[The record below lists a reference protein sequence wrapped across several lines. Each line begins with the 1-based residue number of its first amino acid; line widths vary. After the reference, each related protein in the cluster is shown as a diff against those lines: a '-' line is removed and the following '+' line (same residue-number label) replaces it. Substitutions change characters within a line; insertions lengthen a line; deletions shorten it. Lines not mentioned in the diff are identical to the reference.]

1 MPRLT
6 PDRSPIA
13 RLRVVDRVQDETTI
27 CQVATMRT
35 VNLVQAES
43 GAFSVAISA
52 WVTQHSCRNGEP
64 GEELAGSP
72 GRPLTFSGDYLTL
85 VDAATG
91 EQLAI
96 RTSEDNAQWQVIEDS
111 FPQNTMWQGDF
122 LLEVLRKGAVNI
134 ADLVLYHMARANSP
148 ELNRYA

>member
-27 CQVATMRT
+27 CQLATLRT
-35 VNLVQAES
+35 VNLVHAPN
-43 GAFSVAISA
+43 GLFTVTIGV
-52 WVTQHSCRNGEP
+52 WVTQHSCRAGEP

-72 GRPLTFSGDYLTL
+72 GRALTFSGDNLTL

-91 EQLAI
+91 EQLAS
-96 RTSEDNAQWQVIEDS
+96 RTSETNEQWQAVEDS
-111 FPQNTMWQGDF
+111 FPQDTMGQGDF
-122 LLEVLRKGAVNI
+122 LLALLRSGPVNI
-134 ADLVLYHMARANSP
+134 PDLVGYHMQRANDP
-148 ELNRYA
+148 ALNRYA